1 LLLLGY
7 GPRASPL
14 SCLLSPR
21 QGTQFALSKKKI
33 LTKDIDRPPAIVDMC
48 GATFGQSFG
57 SSSRAQLEHT

>member
-1 LLLLGY
+1 
-7 GPRASPL
+7 
-14 SCLLSPR
+14 LLSPR